1 MPITR
6 DKPQKPQPLAPRWY
20 RDNEWVTLPD
30 DCRVKCEQCRGHG
43 CPSYFEMMQ
52 CFACLHGEMACPSHA
67 CPQCHGSGR
76 VCPTCR
82 GMRFIR
88 GPVYKLTSAAH
99 DSVRELQRCPD
110 CCEGNNI
117 NPEHERKSV
126 ERYLVKW
133 WQWVAE
139 AEREGRPLVEPRLL
153 RQRQDDAENRARQ
166 QEFEATQAVQQ
177 RSRQQRHIS
186 RSKQVEA
193 KINDDL
199 PPLPMPTQE
208 EWAALRSVVTNF
220 RKPKKERAE

>member
-1 MPITR
+1 MSITSNNG
-6 DKPQKPQPLAPRWY
+6 KPKPLAPRWY

-43 CPSYFEMMQ
+43 CPSYFELMT

-88 GPVYKLTSAAH
+88 GAVYKLTSAAH
-99 DSVRELQRCPD
+99 DNVRELQRCPD

-117 NPEHERKSV
+117 NPENERKAV

-139 AEREGRPLVEPRLL
+139 AQREGSDMIEPRLL
-153 RQRQDDAENRARQ
+153 RQQQQDAETRQ
-166 QEFEATQAVQQ
+166 EQQALEATQREQ
-177 RSRQQRHIS
+177 RRTRQKRQIT
-186 RSKQVEA
+186 RSKEVEA
-193 KINDDL
+193 RLDDAL
-199 PPLPMPTQE
+199 PPSPLPTQAD
-208 EWAALRSVVTNF
+208 WDMLSGVVRAF
-220 RKPKKERAE
+220 RKPGKSGGK